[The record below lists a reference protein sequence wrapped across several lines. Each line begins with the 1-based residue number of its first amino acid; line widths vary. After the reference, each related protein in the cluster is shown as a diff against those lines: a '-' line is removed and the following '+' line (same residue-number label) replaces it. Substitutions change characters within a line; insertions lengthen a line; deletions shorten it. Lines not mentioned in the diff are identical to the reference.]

1 MLRTGKA
8 GSGKGLGAAG
18 ESVEAFYN
26 QRRTSSRS
34 CSRE

>member
-8 GSGKGLGAAG
+8 GSAHGLGPAG
-18 ESVEAFYN
+18 EGVGAFYN